1 MNLFN
6 KKLLQQ
12 KIQNFTD
19 FPEGSELERKQKI
32 LDGWIMS
39 LKDRDLDKTKE
50 RSVEKSFLIR
60 IFSDVLGYT
69 DMGTGSEVFNL
80 FPDFTIGS
88 MYADGALGF
97 FSKEQSRPLAVIEL
111 KDALTSLD
119 KKQTGR
125 EKGYTPVEQAYDYSS
140 KLDGCNWIIVSNF
153 REIRIY
159 NKLKPPE
166 FYEKIEVLE
175 LNNPD
180 IFRKFYYIF
189 SKDNLIIRES
199 TFEYRCI
206 ITTNYGP
213 R

>member
-69 DMGTGSEVFNL
+69 DMGNGSEVFNL

-88 MYADGALGF
+88 IFADGALGF
-97 FSKEQSRPLAVIEL
+97 FSKEQNRPLAVIEL
-111 KDALTSLD
+111 KDALSSLD

-166 FYEKIEVLE
+166 FY
-175 LNNPD
+175 
-180 IFRKFYYIF
+180 
-189 SKDNLIIRES
+189 
-199 TFEYRCI
+199 
-206 ITTNYGP
+206 
-213 R
+213 